1 MGAVDLTQF
10 HKTFFEESL
19 EGLDAMEAALLAL
32 DSGSTDHEL
41 VHTIFRAAHSIKGG
55 AATFGFA
62 DVAAFTHVAES
73 LLEEVRSERRGVDG
87 ELIDLLLRSV
97 DCLRAM
103 LDHTSHGLP
112 AADADSEALRNELVR
127 LVSGEAAPAAT
138 AAAPAEAAPAGW
150 AIRFV
155 PLPHLLQT
163 GNDPLRLFRELQ
175 QLGRLEVCRAFVV
188 DGAPAQLAAL
198 DPGQCWLGW
207 ELRLHG
213 AVKRADVAAVFDWV
227 EGDCELAI
235 EPVGGAPAATAAT
248 AEPVATAEP
257 LAAAAAAAVPATP
270 PAPAA
275 GAPRAVRETA
285 VASSEGSSIRVGI
298 DKVDALINMM
308 GELVITQSMLSD
320 IGEHFHISQLERL
333 REGLL
338 QLERNTRE
346 LQESVMRIRML
357 PIGSVFNRFP
367 RLVRDLERKLGKQV
381 RLELHGEHTELDKTV
396 LEKIGD
402 PLVHLVRNAID
413 HGLESPEKRRAAGK
427 PETGTLRLDAYHEG
441 GNIVVQISDDGAGLN
456 RAAIVAK
463 AEQRGLIRP
472 GQELDDAEVAELI
485 FQPGFSTAAQATDL
499 SGRGVGMDVV
509 RRNVRDLGGSV
520 GVRSQS
526 GKGSVFTIAL
536 PLTLAII
543 DGLVTAV
550 GEERY
555 IVPLISIVESLRLR
569 PEMVR
574 KIAGG
579 GEVFQFRNEYLPI
592 MRLHRAFGC
601 SAAVTEIERGIVVV
615 VEEEGRRVGLLV
627 DDLLGQQQAVV
638 KSLEAH
644 YQRVQGI
651 SGATILS
658 DGSVALIVD
667 VSGVVR
673 LGQRSKAA

>member
-1 MGAVDLTQF
+1 MSAVDLTQF
-10 HKTFFEESL
+10 HKTFFEESR

-73 LLEEVRSERRGVDG
+73 LLEEVRSERRAVDSG
-87 ELIDLLLRSV
+87 LIELLLRSV
-97 DCLRAM
+97 DCMRAM
-103 LDHTSHGLP
+103 LERSSQGQP
-112 AADADSEALRNELVR
+112 VADAESEALRVELVR
-127 LVSGEAAPAAT
+127 LVSGEVAEPAAAAT
-138 AAAPAEAAPAGW
+138 AVAAPVSGW
-150 AIRFV
+150 NIAFTA
-155 PLPHLLQT
+155 LPHLLQT

-175 QLGRLEVCRAFVV
+175 QLGRLEVVRAFVT
-188 DGAPAQLAAL
+188 DSAPAQLSEL
-198 DPGQCWLGW
+198 DPSQCHLGW

-213 AVKRADVAAVFDWV
+213 AVARGDIDAVFDWLD
-227 EGDCELAI
+227 GDCELTI
-235 EPVGGAPAATAAT
+235 APLV
-248 AEPVATAEP
+248 E
-257 LAAAAAAAVPATP
+257 AAAAVVM
-270 PAPAA
+270 PAPDTAVPKPVA
-275 GAPRAVRETA
+275 GPRPVRETA
-285 VASSEGSSIRVGI
+285 AASSEGSSIRVGI

-320 IGEHFHISQLERL
+320 IGEKFELSQLPRLRDGLVQLERA
-333 REGLL
+333 
-338 QLERNTRE
+338 TRE
-346 LQESVMRIRML
+346 LQDSVMRIRML

-367 RLVRDLERKLGKQV
+367 RLVHDLERKLDKRV
-381 RLELHGEHTELDKTV
+381 RLELQGEHTELDKTV

-413 HGLESPEKRRAAGK
+413 HGLESPAQRKAAGK
-427 PETGTLRLDAYHEG
+427 SETGTLKLNAYHES

-456 RAAIVAK
+456 HAAIVAK
-463 AEQRGLIRP
+463 AQQRGLIAA
-472 GQELDDAEVAELI
+472 GQELNDAEVAELI

-520 GVRSQS
+520 GVRSVS
-526 GKGSVFTIAL
+526 GKGSTFTITL

-550 GEERY
+550 GSERY
-555 IVPLISIVESLRLR
+555 IVPLTSIVESLRLR
-569 PEMVR
+569 ADAVR
-574 KIAGG
+574 RIAGG
-579 GEVFQFRNEYLPI
+579 GEVFHFRDEYLPI
-592 MRLHRAFGC
+592 MRLHRAFAC
-601 SAAVTEIERGIVVV
+601 TDAVTEVERGIVVV
-615 VEEEGRRVGLLV
+615 IEEDGRRVGLLV

-644 YQRVQGI
+644 YRRVQGI

-667 VSGVVR
+667 VGGVVR
-673 LGQRSKAA
+673 LGQRSRAA

>member
-1 MGAVDLTQF
+1 
-10 HKTFFEESL
+10 
-19 EGLDAMEAALLAL
+19 
-32 DSGSTDHEL
+32 
-41 VHTIFRAAHSIKGG
+41 
-55 AATFGFA
+55 
-62 DVAAFTHVAES
+62 
-73 LLEEVRSERRGVDG
+73 
-87 ELIDLLLRSV
+87 
-97 DCLRAM
+97 
-103 LDHTSHGLP
+103 
-112 AADADSEALRNELVR
+112 
-127 LVSGEAAPAAT
+127 
-138 AAAPAEAAPAGW
+138 
-150 AIRFV
+150 
-155 PLPHLLQT
+155 
-163 GNDPLRLFRELQ
+163 
-175 QLGRLEVCRAFVV
+175 
-188 DGAPAQLAAL
+188 
-198 DPGQCWLGW
+198 
-207 ELRLHG
+207 
-213 AVKRADVAAVFDWV
+213 
-227 EGDCELAI
+227 
-235 EPVGGAPAATAAT
+235 
-248 AEPVATAEP
+248 
-257 LAAAAAAAVPATP
+257 
-270 PAPAA
+270 
-275 GAPRAVRETA
+275 
-285 VASSEGSSIRVGI
+285 
-298 DKVDALINMM
+298 MM

-320 IGEHFHISQLERL
+320 IGEHFHLSQLERL

-381 RLELHGEHTELDKTV
+381 KLELHGEHTELDKTV

-413 HGLESPEKRRAAGK
+413 HGLESPEQRRAAGK
-427 PETGTLRLDAYHEG
+427 NETGTLRLDAYHEG

-472 GQELDDAEVAELI
+472 GQEVDDAEVAELI

-579 GEVFQFRNEYLPI
+579 GEVFHFRNEYLPI

>member
-1 MGAVDLTQF
+1 MSTVDLSQF

-32 DSGSTDHEL
+32 DSGQTEPEL

-73 LLEEVRSERRGVDG
+73 LLEEVRSERRGVD
-87 ELIDLLLRSV
+87 EKLIDLLLHAV

-103 LDHTSHGLP
+103 LARSRRGQP
-112 AADADSEALRNELVR
+112 VADADSEALRAELVR
-127 LVSGEAAPAAT
+127 LVGGEAAPPAP
-138 AAAPAEAAPAGW
+138 AAAPNAASVAGW
-150 AIRFV
+150 DIRFTA
-155 PLPHLLQT
+155 LPHLLQS

-175 QLGRLEVCRAFVV
+175 QLGRLEVLRAVVV
-188 DGAPAQLAAL
+188 DAAPAQLAEL
-198 DPGQCWLGW
+198 DPSQCFLGW

-213 AVKRADVAAVFDWV
+213 AVARADIDAVFDWLD
-227 EGDCELAI
+227 GDCELAI
-235 EPVGGAPAATAAT
+235 EPVADVTPAALVAAPPLPVAPLVAAPAPKVDPGPRRIRAS
-248 AEPVATAEP
+248 
-257 LAAAAAAAVPATP
+257 AAASAD
-270 PAPAA
+270 
-275 GAPRAVRETA
+275 G
-285 VASSEGSSIRVGI
+285 GSIRVSV

-320 IGEHFHISQLERL
+320 IGEHFDQSQLERL
-333 REGLL
+333 REGLV

-357 PIGSVFNRFP
+357 PIASVFNRFP
-367 RLVRDLERKLGKQV
+367 RLVRDLEHKLGKQV

-413 HGLESPEKRRAAGK
+413 HGLETPTQRRAAGK
-427 PETGTLRLDAYHEG
+427 PETGTLRLEAYHEG

-456 RAAIVAK
+456 HAAITAK
-463 AEQRGLIRP
+463 AVQCGLIRP
-472 GQELDDAEVAELI
+472 EQELDDAEVAALI

-509 RRNVRDLGGSV
+509 RRNVRDLGGSI

-569 PEMVR
+569 PDMVR

-579 GEVFQFRNEYLPI
+579 GEVFHFRDAYLPI

-601 SAAVTEIERGIVVV
+601 AGAVTDIERGIVVV
-615 VEEEGRRVGLLV
+615 LEEEGRRVGLLV

-644 YQRVQGI
+644 YQRVEGI

-658 DGSVALIVD
+658 DGAVALIVD
-667 VSGVVR
+667 VGGVVR
-673 LGQRSKAA
+673 LGQQRSEAA

>member
-1 MGAVDLTQF
+1 MSTVDLTQF

-32 DSGSTDHEL
+32 DSGQTDSEL
-41 VHTIFRAAHSIKGG
+41 VNTIFRAAHSIKGG

-62 DVAAFTHVAES
+62 EVAAFTHVAES
-73 LLEEVRSERRGVDG
+73 LLEEVRSERRGVDE
-87 ELIDLLLRSV
+87 ELIDLLLHSV

-103 LDHTSHGLP
+103 LARSSKGESVT
-112 AADADSEALRNELVR
+112 DADSEALRARLVR
-127 LVSGEAAPAAT
+127 LASVEPASASV
-138 AAAPAEAAPAGW
+138 AAASDSASAAGW
-150 AIRFV
+150 NICFTA
-155 PLPHLLQT
+155 LPHLLQS
-163 GNDPLRLFRELQ
+163 GNDPLRVFRELQ
-175 QLGRLEVCRAFVV
+175 QLGELEVQRAFVV
-188 DGAPAQLAAL
+188 DSAPAQLSEL
-198 DPGQCWLGW
+198 DPSQCYLGW
-207 ELRLHG
+207 ELLLRG
-213 AVKRADVAAVFDWV
+213 AVTRGDIDVVFDWLD
-227 EGDCELAI
+227 GDCELAI
-235 EPVGGAPAATAAT
+235 QPIADIAPVEPLAPAAPVLAAKPEHGPRVVHETAT
-248 AEPVATAEP
+248 ASAD
-257 LAAAAAAAVPATP
+257 
-270 PAPAA
+270 
-275 GAPRAVRETA
+275 G
-285 VASSEGSSIRVGI
+285 GSIRVGI
-298 DKVDALINMM
+298 DKIDALINMM
-308 GELVITQSMLSD
+308 GELVITQSMLSN
-320 IGEHFHISQLERL
+320 IGEHFELSQLERL
-333 REGLL
+333 REGLVQL
-338 QLERNTRE
+338 QRNTHE

-367 RLVRDLERKLGKQV
+367 RLVRDLENKLGKQV
-381 RLELHGEHTELDKTV
+381 KLELHGESTELDKTV

-413 HGLESPEKRRAAGK
+413 HGLEMPEQRRAAGK

-456 RAAIVAK
+456 HAAIAAK
-463 AEQRGLIRP
+463 AEQRGLIAS
-472 GQELDDAEVAELI
+472 GQKLDDAAVAELI

-520 GVRSQS
+520 SVRSQS

-550 GEERY
+550 GQERY
-555 IVPLISIVESLRLR
+555 IVPLTSIVESLRLR
-569 PEMVR
+569 PDMVR

-579 GEVFQFRNEYLPI
+579 GEVFHFRDAYLPI
-592 MRLHRAFGC
+592 MRLYSTFGC
-601 SAAVTEIERGIVVV
+601 KDAITDVERGIVVV

-644 YQRVQGI
+644 YQRVEGV

-667 VSGVVR
+667 VGGVVR
-673 LGQRSKAA
+673 LGQQCSKAA

>member
-1 MGAVDLTQF
+1 MSAVDLTQF
-10 HKTFFEESL
+10 HKTFFDESL
-19 EGLDAMEAALLAL
+19 EGLDAMEAALLQL
-32 DSGSTDHEL
+32 DAGSSDGEL

-55 AATFGFA
+55 AATFGFV

-73 LLEEVRSERRGVDG
+73 LLEEVRSERKAVDA
-87 ELIDLLLRSV
+87 ELIELLLRSV

-103 LDHTSHGLP
+103 LDRSSAGQP
-112 AADADSEALRNELVR
+112 VGDAESEVLRVELVR
-127 LVSGEAAPAAT
+127 LVSGEQGEGTTAVGPQ
-138 AAAPAEAAPAGW
+138 AAAVNGW
-150 AIRFV
+150 EIVFTA
-155 PLPHLLQT
+155 LPHLLRT
-163 GNDPLRLFRELQ
+163 GNDPIRIFRELQ
-175 QLGRLEVCRAFVV
+175 ALGQLDVVRVFIV
-188 DGAPAQLAAL
+188 DGAPEHLSEI
-198 DPGQCWLGW
+198 DPTSCYMGW
-207 ELRLHG
+207 ALRLHG
-213 AVKRADVAAVFDWV
+213 NVPRADVDAVFDWLD
-227 EGDCELAI
+227 GDCELVI
-235 EPVGGAPAATAAT
+235 K
-248 AEPVATAEP
+248 PVAEAP
-257 LAAAAAAAVPATP
+257 AAAAAVVAASAGASATP
-270 PAPAA
+270 LQRRSADARATQPGSESAPSA
-275 GAPRAVRETA
+275 
-285 VASSEGSSIRVGI
+285 SEGGSIRVGI

-320 IGEHFHISQLERL
+320 IGEKFELSQLGRL

-338 QLERNTRE
+338 HLERTTRE
-346 LQESVMRIRML
+346 LQESVMRIRMM

-367 RLVRDLERKLGKQV
+367 RLVHDLERKLDKRV
-381 RLELHGEHTELDKTV
+381 SLELHGEGTELDKTV

-413 HGLESPEKRRAAGK
+413 HGLESPAQRKAAGK
-427 PETGTLRLDAYHEG
+427 SETGTLKLNAYHEG

-463 AEQRGLIRP
+463 AQQRGLIGD
-472 GQELDDAEVAELI
+472 GQELSDAEVAELI

-520 GVRSQS
+520 GVRSVT
-526 GKGSVFTIAL
+526 GMGSTFTITL

-555 IVPLISIVESLRLR
+555 IVPLTSIVESLRLR
-569 PEMVR
+569 ADRVR

-579 GEVFQFRNEYLPI
+579 GEVFHFRDEYLPI
-592 MRLHRAFGC
+592 IRLHQAFACAG
-601 SAAVTEIERGIVVV
+601 AITEIERGIVVV
-615 VEEEGRRVGLLV
+615 IEQDARRVGLFV

-651 SGATILS
+651 SGATIVS

-667 VSGVVR
+667 VGGVVQ
-673 LGQRSKAA
+673 LALRSKAA

>member
-1 MGAVDLTQF
+1 MSAVDLTQF
-10 HKTFFEESL
+10 HNTFFEESQ
-19 EGLDAMEAALLAL
+19 EGLDAMEVALLAL
-32 DSGSTDHEL
+32 DSGSTDPEL

-55 AATFGFA
+55 AATFGFS

-73 LLEEVRSERRGVDG
+73 LLEEVRSERRGVDAG
-87 ELIDLLLRSV
+87 LLDMLLRSV

-103 LDHTSHGLP
+103 LSRSSHG
-112 AADADSEALRNELVR
+112 ASVADAESDALRVELNA
-127 LVSGEAAPAAT
+127 LVNGEQALASAAVVPTSAT
-138 AAAPAEAAPAGW
+138 VTGW
-150 AIRFV
+150 NLRFV

-163 GNDPLRLFRELQ
+163 GNDPLRLLRELQ
-175 QLGRLEVCRAFVV
+175 QLGTLEVRRAFVL
-188 DGAPAQLAAL
+188 DTAPAQLAEL
-198 DPGQCWLGW
+198 DPTQSFLGW

-213 AVKRADVAAVFDWV
+213 AVARADIEAVFDWV
-227 EGDCELAI
+227 DGDCELVLEPIAEVAI
-235 EPVGGAPAATAAT
+235 ATPASAQKSD
-248 AEPVATAEP
+248 P
-257 LAAAAAAAVPATP
+257 AVPVVTSP
-270 PAPAA
+270 PASPTL
-275 GAPRAVRETA
+275 AVRETA
-285 VASSEGSSIRVGI
+285 AASSEGGSIRVGI

-320 IGEHFHISQLERL
+320 IAENFDPSQLVRL
-333 REGLL
+333 REGLV

-357 PIGSVFNRFP
+357 PIASVFNRFP
-367 RLVRDLERKLGKQV
+367 RLVRDLENKLGKQV
-381 RLELHGEHTELDKTV
+381 RLELHGEQTELDKTV

-413 HGLESPEKRRAAGK
+413 HGLELPETRRAAGK
-427 PETGTLRLDAYHEG
+427 PEAGTLRLNAYHEG

-456 RAAIVAK
+456 RAAIVSK
-463 AEQRGLIRP
+463 AEQRGLIRV
-472 GQELDDAEVAELI
+472 GQELDDGEVAELI

-509 RRNVRDLGGSV
+509 RRNVRDLGGTV
-520 GVRSQS
+520 GVRSQP

-550 GEERY
+550 GGERY
-555 IVPLISIVESLRLR
+555 IVPLISIVESMRLR
-569 PEMVR
+569 ADAVR

-579 GEVFQFRNEYLPI
+579 GEVFLFRDAYLPI
-592 MRLHRAFGC
+592 MRLHRSFGC
-601 SAAVTEIERGIVVV
+601 SNAVTTIEQGIVVV
-615 VEEEGRRVGLLV
+615 VEDEGRRVGLLV
-627 DDLLGQQQAVV
+627 DELLGQQQAVV

-667 VSGVVR
+667 VNGVVR
-673 LGQRSKAA
+673 LSQQRSKAA

>member
-1 MGAVDLTQF
+1 MSSVDLTQF

-32 DSGSTDHEL
+32 DSGSTDGEL

-55 AATFGFA
+55 AATFGFT

-73 LLEEVRSERRGVDG
+73 LLEEVRSERRSIDT

-97 DCLRAM
+97 DCLRGM
-103 LDHTSHGLP
+103 LARSRSGQP
-112 AADADSEALRNELVR
+112 VANAESEALRGELVR
-127 LVSGEAAPAAT
+127 LVSGETAVAVVA
-138 AAAPAEAAPAGW
+138 AAAPKAVVTGW
-150 AIRFV
+150 DIDFSA
-155 PLPHLLQT
+155 LPHLLQT
-163 GNDPLRLFRELQ
+163 GNEPLRVFRELQ
-175 QLGRLEVCRAFVV
+175 QLGRLEVLRAFLV
-188 DGAPAQLAAL
+188 DGAPAQLADF
-198 DPGQCWLGW
+198 DPTTCYLGW
-207 ELRLHG
+207 QLRLHG
-213 AVKRADVAAVFDWV
+213 DVARADVDAVFDWLD
-227 EGDCELAI
+227 GDCVLAI
-235 EPVGGAPAATAAT
+235 KPLDVAPVAATSEASAPAAPAAAPVPAAAT
-248 AEPVATAEP
+248 K
-257 LAAAAAAAVPATP
+257 
-270 PAPAA
+270 
-275 GAPRAVRETA
+275 GAVRDTA

-320 IGEHFHISQLERL
+320 IGEKFDMSQLERL
-333 REGLL
+333 REGLV

-357 PIGSVFNRFP
+357 SIASVFNRFP

-381 RLELHGEHTELDKTV
+381 RLELHGENTELDKTV

-413 HGLESPEKRRAAGK
+413 HGLESPEKRKAAGK
-427 PETGTLRLDAYHEG
+427 SETGTLKLNAYHEG

-456 RAAIVAK
+456 HAAIVAK
-463 AEQRGLIRP
+463 AQQRGLIAA
-472 GQELDDAEVAELI
+472 GQELSDAEVAELI

-509 RRNVRDLGGSV
+509 RRNVRDLGGTV
-520 GVRSQS
+520 GVRSVT
-526 GKGSVFTIAL
+526 GKGSTFTIAL

-550 GEERY
+550 GDERY
-555 IVPLISIVESLRLR
+555 IVPLISIVESLRLKADT
-569 PEMVR
+569 VR
-574 KIAGG
+574 NIAGG
-579 GEVFQFRNEYLPI
+579 GEVFLFRDEYLPM
-592 MRLHRAFGC
+592 MRLYKAFGC
-601 SAAVTEIERGIVVV
+601 ADAVSSIENGIVVV

-673 LGQRSKAA
+673 LGQSQGQRRKAA

>member
-1 MGAVDLTQF
+1 MSAVDLTQF
-10 HKTFFEESL
+10 HKTFFEESR

-32 DSGSTDHEL
+32 DSGATDHEL

-73 LLEEVRSERRGVDG
+73 LLEEVRSERRAVDSA
-87 ELIDLLLRSV
+87 LIEVLLRSL
-97 DCLRAM
+97 DCMRAM
-103 LDHTSHGLP
+103 LERSSQGQP
-112 AADADSEALRNELVR
+112 VADAESEALRAELVR
-127 LVSGEAAPAAT
+127 LVSGDTAAPMAAAT
-138 AAAPAEAAPAGW
+138 AAVAPVSGW
-150 AIRFV
+150 NVKFV
-155 PLPHLLQT
+155 ALPHLLQT

-175 QLGRLEVCRAFVV
+175 QLGRLEVVRAFVT
-188 DGAPAQLAAL
+188 DSAPAQLSEL
-198 DPGQCWLGW
+198 DPSQCHLGW

-213 AVKRADVAAVFDWV
+213 AIARGDVDAVFDWLD
-227 EGDCELAI
+227 GDCELTI
-235 EPVGGAPAATAAT
+235 APLLEAAL
-248 AEPVATAEP
+248 VAP
-257 LAAAAAAAVPATP
+257 PAAAAAPVAAA
-270 PAPAA
+270 
-275 GAPRAVRETA
+275 APRAARETTA
-285 VASSEGSSIRVGI
+285 PSAEGSSIRVGI

-320 IGEHFHISQLERL
+320 IGEKFELSQLGRLRDGLVQLERT
-333 REGLL
+333 
-338 QLERNTRE
+338 TRE

-357 PIGSVFNRFP
+357 PIASVFNRFP
-367 RLVRDLERKLGKQV
+367 RLVHDLERKLDKRV
-381 RLELHGEHTELDKTV
+381 RLELLGEHTELDKTV

-413 HGLESPEKRRAAGK
+413 HGLESPAQRKAAGK
-427 PETGTLRLDAYHEG
+427 SETGTLKLNAFHEG

-456 RAAIVAK
+456 HAAIVAK
-463 AEQRGLIRP
+463 AQQRGLIAA
-472 GQELDDAEVAELI
+472 GQELSDAEVAELI

-520 GVRSQS
+520 GVRSVS
-526 GKGSVFTIAL
+526 GKGSTFTITL

-550 GEERY
+550 GHERY
-555 IVPLISIVESLRLR
+555 IVPLTSIVESLRLR
-569 PEMVR
+569 ADAVR

-579 GEVFQFRNEYLPI
+579 GEVFHFRDEYLPI
-592 MRLHRAFGC
+592 MRLHRAFAC
-601 SAAVTEIERGIVVV
+601 NDAVTDIAHGIVVV
-615 VEEEGRRVGLLV
+615 IEEEGRRVGLLV

-667 VSGVVR
+667 VGGVVR

>member
-103 LDHTSHGLP
+103 LEHTSQGKP

-235 EPVGGAPAATAAT
+235 EPVGGAPAATA
-248 AEPVATAEP
+248 EPV
-257 LAAAAAAAVPATP
+257 AAAAAAAVPATV

>member
-73 LLEEVRSERRGVDG
+73 LLEEVRSERRAVDA

-103 LDHTSHGLP
+103 LARSADSQP
-112 AADADSEALRNELVR
+112 VADADSEALRGELVR
-127 LVSGEAAPAAT
+127 LVSGEAAPAP
-138 AAAPAEAAPAGW
+138 AAPALNAAAASGW
-150 AIRFV
+150 DIRFV
-155 PLPHLLQT
+155 ALPHLLQT

-175 QLGRLEVCRAFVV
+175 QLGRLEVRRAFVV
-188 DGAPAQLAAL
+188 DRAPARLADL
-198 DPGQCWLGW
+198 DPGECHLGW

-213 AVKRADVAAVFDWV
+213 AVARGDVDAVFDWLD
-227 EGDCELAI
+227 GDCELAI
-235 EPVGGAPAATAAT
+235 AAL
-248 AEPVATAEP
+248 AEETP
-257 LAAAAAAAVPATP
+257 AAAAAPAVVAAPT
-270 PAPAA
+270 PAPMPAA
-275 GAPRAVRETA
+275 APPREA
-285 VASSEGSSIRVGI
+285 VASAEGSSIRVGI

-320 IGEHFHISQLERL
+320 IGENFQPSQLERL

-338 QLERNTRE
+338 QLERATRE

-413 HGLESPEKRRAAGK
+413 HGLEMPALRKAAGK
-427 PETGTLRLDAYHEG
+427 PETGLLRLDAHHEG
-441 GNIVVQISDDGAGLN
+441 GNIVVRISDDGAGLN
-456 RAAIVAK
+456 HAAIVAK
-463 AEQRGLIRP
+463 AQQRGLIAA
-472 GQELDDAEVAELI
+472 GQELGDAEVAELI

-520 GVRSQS
+520 GVRSVS
-526 GKGSVFTIAL
+526 GKGSTFTITL

-550 GEERY
+550 GHERY
-555 IVPLISIVESLRLR
+555 IVPLTSIVESLRL
-569 PEMVR
+569 EAAAVR
-574 KIAGG
+574 RIAGG
-579 GEVFQFRNEYLPI
+579 GEVFQFRGEYLPL
-592 MRLHRAFGC
+592 MRLHRAFDC
-601 SAAVTEIERGIVVV
+601 ADAITEVERGIVVV
-615 VEEEGRRVGLLV
+615 IEDDSRRVGLLV
-627 DDLLGQQQAVV
+627 DDLLGQQQAVI
-638 KSLEAH
+638 KSLEKH
-644 YQRVQGI
+644 YQRVQGV

-667 VSGVVR
+667 VGGVVR